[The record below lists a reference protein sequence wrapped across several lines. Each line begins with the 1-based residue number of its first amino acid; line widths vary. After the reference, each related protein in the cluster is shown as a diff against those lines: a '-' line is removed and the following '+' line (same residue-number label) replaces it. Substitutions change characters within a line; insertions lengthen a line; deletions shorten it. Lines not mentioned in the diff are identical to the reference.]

1 MQTTLHHYQKQLWDG
16 GWWLHPSI
24 SNIGNAEAVTDGPGC
39 MREKTKVRAGTG
51 IQTNLKLDL
60 KFIDRPIPKPGPN
73 ELVVRNHA
81 VAANPIDWKIQD
93 YGYEVDTYPTVL
105 GSDSCGVVVAIG
117 EGVTKFKVGDR
128 VTGFAGVIYN
138 NDINHGA
145 WQTYTVLRD
154 IATTQIPDNMSF
166 EEGSVFPMAM
176 ATSVIALHSQ
186 ESGLLIWG
194 ASSSVGISALQLARN
209 LGFKV
214 FATASPTHY
223 QTLKSLGAFEVF
235 DYHDSSVVD
244 KIVAAAK
251 SAGAPISL
259 GFDTITEGTTVKQA
273 ADVLAASGGKGG
285 KLVLV
290 LEWPEGEKVDS
301 IEVSQTGA
309 TRTGRDQVELGK
321 WFFNEYLE
329 KSLANGSIVSAP
341 KIEVV
346 AGGIKA
352 AQGVFDKLKAGVSGK
367 KLVVTVD

>member
-1 MQTTLHHYQKQLWDG
+1 M
-16 GWWLHPSI
+16 
-24 SNIGNAEAVTDGPGC
+24 
-39 MREKTKVRAGTG
+39 
-51 IQTNLKLDL
+51 
-60 KFIDRPIPKPGPN
+60 
-73 ELVVRNHA
+73 
-81 VAANPIDWKIQD
+81 
-93 YGYEVDTYPTVL
+93 
-105 GSDSCGVVVAIG
+105 
-117 EGVTKFKVGDR
+117 TKFKIGDR

-154 IATTQIPDNMSF
+154 IATTQIPDNMRF

-176 ATSVIALHSQ
+176 ATSVIALHVCLGIPRPTGPIIAQSQ

-235 DYHDSSVVD
+235 DYNDSSVVD

-259 GFDTITEGTTVKQA
+259 GFDTITEGTTAKQA

>member
-1 MQTTLHHYQKQLWDG
+1 L
-16 GWWLHPSI
+16 
-24 SNIGNAEAVTDGPGC
+24 NTDHF
-39 MREKTKVRAGTG
+39 T
-51 IQTNLKLDL
+51 
-60 KFIDRPIPKPGPN
+60 
-73 ELVVRNHA
+73 
-81 VAANPIDWKIQD
+81 VAANPIDWKIQE
-93 YGYEVDTYPTVL
+93 YGFEIKTYPNVI
-105 GSDSCGVVVAIG
+105 GSDSCGVVVAVG
-117 EGVTKFKVGDR
+117 DAVTKFKVRDR

-138 NDINHGA
+138 DGINDGA

-154 IATTQIPDNMSF
+154 IATTKIPDNMSF

-176 ATSVIALHSQ
+176 ATSAIALFVCLGIPRPTGSIAAQ
-186 ESGLLIWG
+186 KSGLLIWG

-214 FATASPTHY
+214 FVTASLAHH

-251 SAGAPISL
+251 SAGTPISL
-259 GFDTITEGTTVKQA
+259 GFDTITEGTTAKQA

-290 LEWPEGEKVDS
+290 LEWPEGEKPDG
-301 IEVSQTGA
+301 IEVSETAA
-309 TRTGRDQVELGK
+309 TRTGTDQAELGK

-341 KIEVV
+341 KFEVV
-346 AGGIKA
+346 PGGIKA
-352 AQGVFDKLKAGVSGK
+352 AQSVLDKLKAGVSGK
-367 KLVVTVD
+367 KLVVTVECDHD

>member
-1 MQTTLHHYQKQLWDG
+1 MTI
-16 GWWLHPSI
+16 I
-24 SNIGNAEAVTDGPGC
+24 SEAEGNLAAVL
-39 MREKTKVRAGTG
+39 EKPQAR
-51 IQTNLKLDL
+51 L

-73 ELVVRNHA
+73 EIVVRNHA
-81 VAANPIDWKIQD
+81 D

-128 VTGFAGVIYN
+128 VTGFAGVIYS

-176 ATSVIALHSQ
+176 ATSVIALHVCLDIPRPTGPIIAQSQ

-214 FATASPTHY
+214 FATASPSHY

-259 GFDTITEGTTVKQA
+259 GFDTITEGTTAKQA
-273 ADVLAASGGKGG
+273 ANVLATSGGKGG

-290 LEWPEGEKVDS
+290 LEWPEGEKVEG

-309 TRTGRDQVELGK
+309 TRTGRDQAELGK
-321 WFFNEYLE
+321 Y
-329 KSLANGSIVSAP
+329 IVSAP

-352 AQGVFDKLKAGVSGK
+352 AQVVLNKLKAGVSEK
-367 KLVVTVD
+367 KLVVTVN